1 MGGGHEVDADVGGAR
16 RCVLLEVDE
25 LLRRRQAPAAVLDG
39 PVQPGVAAV
48 VEEALPAGVVGAA
61 GVPVSRWRRRTV
73 GGDGVVEEGPDLL
86 AEGLV
91 GGGVAQVH
99 RSGSR
104 GRVVEPA
111 RKNVEYGKSVSD
123 V

>member
-48 VEEALPAGVVGAA
+48 VAEALPAGVVGAA
-61 GVPVSRWRRRTV
+61 GVPVARWARRPV
-73 GGDGVVEEGPDLL
+73 GGDGVVEDGPGIL
-86 AEGLV
+86 AVGQLGSAAGRGSIGQKLV
-91 GGGVAQVH
+91 IQAVT
-99 RSGSR
+99 RSLQT
-104 GRVVEPA
+104 
-111 RKNVEYGKSVSD
+111 KKQ
-123 V
+123 